1 MKIMKIIKVLP
12 LVLLMSLTGCQL
24 VGPSIK
30 VSGPKVIIDDNS
42 NSNGT
47 HCPPGQA
54 KKGKC

>member
-1 MKIMKIIKVLP
+1 MKIVKLLP
-12 LVLLMSLTGCQL
+12 LVLLVFLAGCEL
-24 VGPSIK
+24 IGPSVR
-30 VSGPKVIIDDNS
+30 VSGPKVIVDDSS